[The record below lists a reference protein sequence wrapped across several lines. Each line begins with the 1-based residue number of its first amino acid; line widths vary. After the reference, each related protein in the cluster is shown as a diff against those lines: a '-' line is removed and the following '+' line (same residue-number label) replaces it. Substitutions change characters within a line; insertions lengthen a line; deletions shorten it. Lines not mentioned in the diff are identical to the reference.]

1 MIIFLHYHYS
11 FFSGT
16 GMAYA
21 LLSNVEPIVG
31 LYMGFFPVIMYTI
44 LGTSR
49 HVSIGNYNFNLVC
62 HSNSAHEFE
71 N

>member
-1 MIIFLHYHYS
+1 MSYNFIDL
-11 FFSGT
+11 

-21 LLSNVEPIVG
+21 LLCNVEPIVG

-49 HVSIGNYNFNLVC
+49 HVSIGKYILFVLCFRFYVP
-62 HSNSAHEFE
+62 
-71 N
+71 